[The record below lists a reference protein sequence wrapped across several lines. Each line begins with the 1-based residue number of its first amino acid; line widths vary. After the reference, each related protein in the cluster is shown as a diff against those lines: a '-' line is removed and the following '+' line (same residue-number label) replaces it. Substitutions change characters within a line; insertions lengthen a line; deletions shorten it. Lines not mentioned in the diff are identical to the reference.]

1 MQIELAGT
9 IIELLPQRAIF
20 LPETAVLI
28 LGDLHLGKAM
38 HFRKEGIFMPPQSA
52 YKDYETLHAVIGKYQ
67 PEHVY
72 FLGDL
77 FHSHHNSEWN
87 QLAAFIQKHPQTRFT
102 LIKGNHDILKQELYG
117 QHAINIIEKQISIG
131 NLIFSHEPL
140 TEFPEGM
147 INVAGHIHP
156 GCVIRSPGRQSLRLP
171 CFYFK
176 DDLFLLPA
184 FGHLTGL
191 QILDTSDA
199 EIFVIFPDKVM
210 LL

>member
-1 MQIELAGT
+1 MQISLAGT
-9 IIELLPQRAIF
+9 TIELLSQRAIF

-38 HFRKEGIFMPPQSA
+38 HFRKAGIFMPPQSA
-52 YKDYETLHAVIGKYQ
+52 FKDYETLHALILQYK
-67 PEHVY
+67 PEQVY

-77 FHSHHNSEWN
+77 FHSRHNSEWN
-87 QLAAFIQKHPQTRFT
+87 QLAAFVREHAEVTFT
-102 LIKGNHDILKQELYG
+102 LIKGNHDILKAELYS
-117 QHAINIIEKQISIG
+117 QHYIHVIEKELIID

-140 TEFPEGM
+140 KDFPEGM

-156 GCVIRSPGRQSLRLP
+156 GCVIRSPGRQHLRLP

-176 DDLFLLPA
+176 NDLFLLPA

-191 QILDTSDA
+191 QILNPDDA
-199 EIFVIFPDKVM
+199 EVFAIFPDGVM